1 MRKCVHF
8 IAILQFYKT
17 KTHVCILNLRNI
29 FHFLIVENKWCAR
42 NMFFKMKSI
51 KSIFTM
57 TISFTRNTY
66 GLEHHVPIYWSLI
79 AVRLYN
85 NHYLLSIMIFQT
97 FDGYVIVRASHASL
111 ILPSVPVWSQPTCCR
126 PRNEIIMWENFTI
139 RKYRGFC
146 RSYFE
151 SLL

>member
-8 IAILQFYKT
+8 MRFCNSTRQKHMYVFLTCAIYF
-17 KTHVCILNLRNI
+17 I
-29 FHFLIVENKWCAR
+29 FLSYRIIDVLEIC
-42 NMFFKMKSI
+42 FFKMKSI
-51 KSIFTM
+51 KSMFTM

-126 PRNEIIMWENFTI
+126 PRNEIIMWENFTL